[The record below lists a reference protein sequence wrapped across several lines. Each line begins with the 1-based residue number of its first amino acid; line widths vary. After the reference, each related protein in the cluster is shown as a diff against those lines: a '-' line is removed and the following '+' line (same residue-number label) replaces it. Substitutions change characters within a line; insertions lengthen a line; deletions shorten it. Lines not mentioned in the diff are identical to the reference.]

1 MGGKGLKL
9 ISSTYRSTAFW
20 FPDNTGLKNFRM
32 DLGQHGRKFAE
43 GSEHEH
49 TSEYMLK
56 QRGHYKNCEPQ
67 IQAKGIDSKP
77 KLLS

>member
-1 MGGKGLKL
+1 
-9 ISSTYRSTAFW
+9 
-20 FPDNTGLKNFRM
+20 M

-43 GSEHEH
+43 GSEYEH